1 MAPPRRVTSLP
12 HRRHAGFGRLSPG
25 QPVTRVIL
33 GLALTACVL
42 TGVLAGQPAAPFDLL
57 ITNARIIDGTGG
69 PSIAGSVAVRG
80 GKIAGAGGISGAAV
94 RTIDAGGRVVA
105 PGFIDAHSHS
115 DFSLLI
121 DGNAESKIR
130 QGVTTEVI
138 GESGSVAPRARLA
151 PGTEAADTRGTGV
164 RPDWTDFAGY
174 FAAVERSKIS
184 VNLLSY
190 IGLGQVREFVMGNDE
205 RAPTAAELA
214 RMTALV
220 ADAMKQGAYGVATGL
235 IYSPN
240 AYAKLD
246 ELIALSKPAAA
257 AGGIYASHLR
267 YDGDK
272 LREGLAEAIAIG
284 EGAHIPVHVFHFK
297 VTGKKNFGRM
307 PEAIHIIEAAR
318 ARGLEISADQ
328 YPYVASSTGLS
339 QTIPPWAHEG
349 GAAKLAERLKDPA
362 TRARIRREM
371 DDPNPTWENRLL
383 SAGTWHNVQLAS
395 ISAREAEP
403 YKKYEGM
410 RIDDAAKAA
419 GRDPYDFVFEL
430 LIAARGSVGCV
441 WFIIDEDDLKLAMR
455 QPWVSVG
462 SDGSALATS
471 GPLRAGVPHPRNF
484 GTFPRVLGKY
494 VREEHVIPLEQAVH
508 KMSGLTASQLHFTDR
523 GVIRPGFAADLV
535 VFDPATVADRATF
548 TDPFQYPVGIDTVIV
563 NGRVVLDNGRHTGE
577 RPGVVI
583 RGQGLVHP
591 RSAAR

>member
-1 MAPPRRVTSLP
+1 MKIAV
-12 HRRHAGFGRLSPG
+12 FGAAAA
-25 QPVTRVIL
+25 
-33 GLALTACVL
+33 LALTFA
-42 TGVLAGQPAAPFDLL
+42 AHAQPRPFDLL

-69 PSIAGSVAVRG
+69 PSVYGAVGVRDGRIAAIGRVTG
-80 GKIAGAGGISGAAV
+80 PAV
-94 RTIDAGGRVVA
+94 RTIDAAGKVLA
-105 PGFIDAHSHS
+105 PGFIDPHSHS
-115 DFSLLI
+115 DYSLLV

-138 GESGSVAPRARLA
+138 GESGSVAPRK
-151 PGTEAADTRGTGV
+151 PGPDGDTRGTGL

-174 FAAVERSKIS
+174 FAAVERSRIA

-190 IGLGQVREFVMGNDE
+190 IGLGQVREYVMGNDD
-205 RAPTAAELA
+205 RAPTPDELA

-220 ADAMKQGAYGVATGL
+220 ADSMKQGAYGVATGL

-246 ELIALSKPAAA
+246 ELIALSKPAAG

-267 YDGDK
+267 YDGDR
-272 LREGLAEAIAIG
+272 LREGLEEAIAIG

-297 VTGKKNFGRM
+297 VTGRRNFGRM
-307 PEAIHIIEAAR
+307 KEAIGIIDAAR
-318 ARGLEISADQ
+318 KRGLEITADQ

-339 QTIPPWAHEG
+339 QAMPPWAHEG
-349 GAAKLAERLKDPA
+349 GGAKLAERLKDPR
-362 TRARIRREM
+362 TRARIRKDM
-371 DDPNPTWENRLL
+371 DDPHPDWENRLL

-395 ISAREAEP
+395 IAPAA

-410 RIDDAAKAA
+410 RVDDAAKAA
-419 GRDPYDFVFEL
+419 GQDPYDFVFEL
-430 LIAARGSVGCV
+430 LIAARGNVGCV
-441 WFIIDEDDLKLAMR
+441 WYIIDEADLKLAMR
-455 QPWVSVG
+455 QPWVSIG

-494 VREEHVIPLEQAVH
+494 VREEHVLTLEQAVH
-508 KMSGLTASQLHFTDR
+508 KMTGLTAAQLHFTDR
-523 GVIRPGFAADLV
+523 GTIKPGFAADLV
-535 VFDPATVADRATF
+535 IFDPATVADRATF
-548 TDPFQYPVGIDTVIV
+548 TDPFQYPVGIDTVVV

-583 RGQGLVHP
+583 RARG
-591 RSAAR
+591 RS

>member
-1 MAPPRRVTSLP
+1 MKIA
-12 HRRHAGFGRLSPG
+12 ACCAAAA
-25 QPVTRVIL
+25 
-33 GLALTACVL
+33 LALTFAVH
-42 TGVLAGQPAAPFDLL
+42 AQPRPFDLL
-57 ITNARIIDGTGG
+57 IINARIIDGTGG
-69 PSIAGSVAVRG
+69 PSVNGAVGVRDG
-80 GKIAGAGGISGAAV
+80 RIAAV
-94 RTIDAGGRVVA
+94 GRVSGPAARTIDAGGKVLA
-105 PGFIDAHSHS
+105 PGFIDPHSHS
-115 DFSLLI
+115 DYSLLV

-138 GESGSVAPRARLA
+138 GESGSVAPRKPDSA
-151 PGTEAADTRGTGV
+151 GETRGTGL

-174 FAAVERSKIS
+174 FAAVERSKAA

-190 IGLGQVREFVMGNDE
+190 IGLGQVREYVMANDD
-205 RAPTAAELA
+205 RAPTKDELA

-220 ADAMKQGAYGVATGL
+220 ADSMKQGAYGVATGL

-272 LREGLAEAIAIG
+272 LRDGLDEAIAIG

-297 VTGKKNFGRM
+297 VTGRKNFGRM
-307 PEAIHIIEAAR
+307 KEAIGIIEAAR
-318 ARGLEISADQ
+318 KRGLEITADQ

-349 GAAKLAERLKDPA
+349 GGAKLAERLKDPA
-362 TRARIRREM
+362 TRARIRKEM
-371 DDPNPTWENRLL
+371 DDPHPDWENRLL

-395 ISAREAEP
+395 IAPAS

-410 RIDDAAKAA
+410 RVDEAARAA
-419 GRDPYDFVFEL
+419 GQDPYEFVFEL
-430 LIAARGSVGCV
+430 LIAARGNVGCV
-441 WFIIDEDDLKLAMR
+441 WYIIDEDDLKLAMK

-494 VREEHVIPLEQAVH
+494 VREEHVLTLEQAVH
-508 KMSGLTASQLHFTDR
+508 KMTGLTASQLHFTDR
-523 GVIRPGFAADLV
+523 GTIKEGLAADLV
-535 VFDPATVADRATF
+535 IFDPATVADRATF
-548 TDPFQYPVGIDTVIV
+548 TDPFQYPVGIDTVVV
-563 NGRVVLDNGRHTGE
+563 NGRVVLDGGRHTGE

-583 RGQGLVHP
+583 RGHGS
-591 RSAAR
+591 R